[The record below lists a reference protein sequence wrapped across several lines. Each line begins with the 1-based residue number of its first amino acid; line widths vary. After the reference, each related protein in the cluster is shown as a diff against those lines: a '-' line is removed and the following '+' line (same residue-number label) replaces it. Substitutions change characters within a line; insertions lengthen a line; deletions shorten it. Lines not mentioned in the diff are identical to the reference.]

1 LRRADL
7 SSVDLSMALLLKA
20 DLRECLFQHATCLAA
35 RFDGAWAQGADFG
48 WADLRNSSFRGAS
61 LAESSFGAA
70 ELARADFRP
79 QRLFTPAAVNRR
91 VQAREGRLPRRR
103 PERVDAVRFDN
114 AKLSEAIMT
123 NGRFP
128 AASFVDA
135 DLRGVAIDDVY
146 LHAADLRRAA
156 FSGSGILFA
165 TGVPPASLT
174 DTVLTSADLSFAT
187 LDGAKLQGA
196 SFRYSDV
203 TGCDF
208 TGADIGGAD
217 FTGARGLHPS
227 MFLRATGTPVPPDC
241 CGRRAPV

>member
-1 LRRADL
+1 
-7 SSVDLSMALLLKA
+7 
-20 DLRECLFQHATCLAA
+20 
-35 RFDGAWAQGADFG
+35 
-48 WADLRNSSFRGAS
+48 
-61 LAESSFGAA
+61 
-70 ELARADFRP
+70 
-79 QRLFTPAAVNRR
+79 
-91 VQAREGRLPRRR
+91 
-103 PERVDAVRFDN
+103 
-114 AKLSEAIMT
+114 MT

-156 FSGSGILFA
+156 FSGSGTLFA

-187 LDGAKLQGA
+187 LDGVSIDHTRLDEANLTNASLHRAEVKGFSTLDRAEARNASFEMASLEHTSFVQAKLQGA